1 MVETFNNCF
10 LGGVDETQGLACTRQ
25 AHPHCTVSPAHA
37 NGVISITFEDGKK
50 NQGTQRVVSRRLLSC
65 PIPAA
70 DAQSHC
76 CTQRQNPLPL
86 TAS

>member
-50 NQGTQRVVSRRLLSC
+50 KSRDTESC
-65 PIPAA
+65 E
-70 DAQSHC
+70 QEV
-76 CTQRQNPLPL
+76 T
-86 TAS
+86 